1 MKRISIKA
9 TMGLAAI
16 LLLTAAC
23 TDELNDHP
31 ADTGRP
37 IAFTPVAETR
47 AAVEGSALP
56 SGSSFRVWGWYG
68 TGNDINKNVFNNPF
82 ETVMESNGSWGYT
95 GGTQYW
101 IPGMTYNFY
110 GVYPASVTASVTN
123 DGIITVEGF
132 DCSKAV
138 DLMTAS
144 ATDVSADGMIYNSG
158 SVSLQF
164 RHLLS
169 LLNFSFENQLTS
181 HAIDITNLRL
191 SVAVTGDCQSSP
203 SPTWVNLAS
212 DKTEL
217 ILHPAGN
224 PLQVGKKASAS
235 TPLLVIPQSNTDVT
249 VTFTVNIREVYSET
263 GGGSLIYSKRYTAS
277 LATGKATDNA
287 WRIGNRY
294 NYTATIPTD
303 IMNGEDITLTVSIKD
318 WDEEDASVS
327 WGGKD

>member
-1 MKRISIKA
+1 MRWLSIK
-9 TMGLAAI
+9 
-16 LLLTAAC
+16 TA
-23 TDELNDHP
+23 
-31 ADTGRP
+31 
-37 IAFTPVAETR
+37 
-47 AAVEGSALP
+47 
-56 SGSSFRVWGWYG
+56 SGSTYQGAEYWV
-68 TGNDINKNVFNNPF
+68 TGK
-82 ETVMESNGSWGYT
+82 
-95 GGTQYW
+95 
-101 IPGMTYNFY
+101 TYNFY
-110 GVYPASVTASVTN
+110 AIYPADVPGSEVTDAGS
-123 DGIITVEGF
+123 ITITGF
-132 DCSKAV
+132 DCSLTGDEAV

>member
-1 MKRISIKA
+1 MKQ
-9 TMGLAAI
+9 LYI
-16 LLLTAAC
+16 LFFLSCLAAC
-23 TDELNDHP
+23 TTTVVDEPDV
-31 ADTGRP
+31 DRP
-37 IAFTPVAETR
+37 IPIGFSSQAETR
-47 AAVEGSALP
+47 AIVTGNNLPDGSLFKVWGGYSGNNVFDGREVIKTA
-56 SGSSFRVWGWYG
+56 SGSTYQGAEYWV
-68 TGNDINKNVFNNPF
+68 TGK
-82 ETVMESNGSWGYT
+82 
-95 GGTQYW
+95 
-101 IPGMTYNFY
+101 TYNFY
-110 GVYPASVTASVTN
+110 AVYPADVPGAEVTDAGS
-123 DGIITVEGF
+123 ITITDF
-132 DCSKAV
+132 DCSLTGDEAV

-144 ATDVSADGMIYNSG
+144 ATDVSADGMISNSG

-235 TPLLVIPQSNTDVT
+235 TPLLVIPQSNMDVT
-249 VTFTVNIREVYSET
+249 VTFTVNIREDYSET